1 VEIYKTTGTG
11 INWPWV
17 LICLAETYDIA
28 GDLPQALKASREALS
43 AVTETG
49 EGRDEAEVHRL
60 MGALAL
66 RRKAGASRIQ
76 NKSQAEQYFRKAIE
90 VARNQSAKSCELRAT
105 TSLAGLLRDT
115 GRYDEARAA
124 LTEVY
129 HGFTEGFETSDMKD
143 VRVLLHELS
152 NPPSRR
158 P

>member
-1 VEIYKTTGTG
+1 LLV
-11 INWPWV
+11 
-17 LICLAETYDIA
+17 
-28 GDLPQALKASREALS
+28 DLPQALKASRETLS

-49 EGRDEAEVHRL
+49 EWREQAEVHRL

-76 NKSQAEQYFRKAIE
+76 NKFLAQRCFRKAIE
-90 VARNQSAKSCELRAT
+90 VARNQSPKSCELGAT
-105 TSLAGLLRDT
+105 TSLARLRRDT

-124 LTEVY
+124 LTEIY
-129 HGFTEGFETSDMKD
+129 HGFTEGFETSDMND
-143 VRVLLHELS
+143 ARVLLHELS